1 MGTQVFVGID
11 VGKDVLFVAVRPFG
25 DTLEIPNR
33 EDGIADL
40 VKRLRSLEPTLVVM
54 EATAGYETPV
64 AVALYRVGI
73 PVVVSN
79 PRLIRSFARATSRLA
94 KTDKIDAGVIAH
106 FAEVIRPA
114 PRRMDEPDE
123 ARLGQLVTRRKQL
136 LRMIVMEKNRVSKG
150 PMEMRKDI
158 QKHLDWL
165 AKELER
171 IDQALAD
178 FIQKSPIWRA
188 KDEILQSVP
197 GIGKVG
203 SHALMSD
210 LPELGKL
217 NRKQIASLVGVAPM
231 NRDSGNYK
239 GRRSIWGGR
248 AQIRTVLFMVAVVA
262 SRCNPVIREFYQRL
276 CNAGKPKK
284 VALTACIRR
293 LLAILNAM
301 MRNGTRWGEFK
312 PAVT

>member
-1 MGTQVFVGID
+1 VGTQVFVGID

-25 DTLEIPNR
+25 ESLEIPNR

-40 VKRLRSLEPTLVVM
+40 VKRLRFLEPTLVVM

-64 AVALYRVGI
+64 AVAIYRAGI

-79 PRLIRSFARATSRLA
+79 PRLVRSFARATGRLA

-106 FAEVIRPA
+106 FAEVIRPE
-114 PRRMDEPDE
+114 PRRLDDPDE
-123 ARLGQLVTRRKQL
+123 ERLGQLVRRRKQL
-136 LRMIVMEKNRVSKG
+136 LRMIVMEKNRVAKG
-150 PMEMRKDI
+150 PMGMRKDI

-171 IDQALAD
+171 IDQTLSN
-178 FIQKSPIWRA
+178 FIQASPIWSA
-188 KDEILQSVP
+188 KNELLQSVP

-203 SHALMSD
+203 AQAIMSD

-217 NRKQIASLVGVAPM
+217 NRKQIAALVGVAPL

-248 AQIRTVLFMVAVVA
+248 AHIRTVLYMVAVVA
-262 SRCNPVIREFYQRL
+262 SRCNPVIRDFYKRL
-276 CNAGKPKK
+276 CEAGKPKK